1 MSLFLPPFHL
11 AAAALAEQRLSL
23 AAFAQSVIV
32 LCNIASGARFPIV
45 TGKQL
50 ETVSELMSRAP
61 SRLWLC
67 LIALLLPLGLGAC
80 ADTVSSGETTS
91 SATLQ
96 RQYDNTLTQTERKAV
111 ISDLQ
116 SATAKQ
122 KSPETEN

>member
-1 MSLFLPPFHL
+1 
-11 AAAALAEQRLSL
+11 
-23 AAFAQSVIV
+23 
-32 LCNIASGARFPIV
+32 
-45 TGKQL
+45 
-50 ETVSELMSRAP
+50 MSRAP

-96 RQYDNTLTQTERKAV
+96 RQYDKTLTQTERKAV